1 MPIYTAFVAIAFF
14 AGLGLPGFSGFVS
27 EAMIFIGAFP
37 VFKTVVII
45 STLGILLNAAYF
57 LWAFQR
63 MFFGPA
69 NEKYNDLPEINNREL
84 FTVIPL
90 AVITLI
96 LGIYSKINKN
106 NNSMNY
112 ADIYEKN
119 SFIEQADI
127 IKDVKVVS
135 KNNVLIKMQ
144 KLKDKKNEKSKLY
157 YFIIYDFNKKEIID
171 IIKN

>member
-1 MPIYTAFVAIAFF
+1 
-14 AGLGLPGFSGFVS
+14 
-27 EAMIFIGAFP
+27 
-37 VFKTVVII
+37 
-45 STLGILLNAAYF
+45 
-57 LWAFQR
+57 
-63 MFFGPA
+63 
-69 NEKYNDLPEINNREL
+69 
-84 FTVIPL
+84 
-90 AVITLI
+90 
-96 LGIYSKINKN
+96 
-106 NNSMNY
+106 MNY

>member
-1 MPIYTAFVAIAFF
+1 
-14 AGLGLPGFSGFVS
+14 
-27 EAMIFIGAFP
+27 
-37 VFKTVVII
+37 
-45 STLGILLNAAYF
+45 
-57 LWAFQR
+57 
-63 MFFGPA
+63 
-69 NEKYNDLPEINNREL
+69 
-84 FTVIPL
+84 
-90 AVITLI
+90 
-96 LGIYSKINKN
+96 
-106 NNSMNY
+106 MNY

-157 YFIIYDFNKKEIID
+157 YFIIYDFNKREIID